1 MKTSVKLIAL
11 GILVMFSLSS
21 CVKHKWVDEENQSP
35 NVGGNGENTDPD
47 MNELNVSEDFSW
59 STTKSLQINV
69 IVPEAEADE
78 ALRVYDRDET
88 ELLYIGYANKSGA
101 VQANVAVAANLD
113 AVKVF
118 YGHDRYIPFEIGVED
133 ALIYD
138 YNEDLTSSMKSTKAD
153 CGCEGNIYS
162 LSFQYKGKNPTTI
175 HIYEKKRNQQIFFKT
190 NVKPNEIITFTGSGK
205 DGKMDRTIYIH
216 LNGRKHATM
225 HTSCSK
231 KIYLGDE
238 VGDFEITAGKSKND
252 LPLCSESNEC
262 GCEGG
267 LVRMKMRYTGSSEA
281 HIKVY
286 EKKRFKQI
294 YSGTVKPNGEFSFT
308 GTRKDGRLDNTIYI
322 YINNSNNTSIH
333 TSCSVPIKIGDTYG
347 QFRIVEASNKDNL
360 SLCGSIPAVDNED
373 DSNPNNSG
381 DKGNTTSSLDGT
393 LAFEDLWPS
402 KGDYDFNDLV
412 ISYDFS
418 TTKNANEEILN
429 ISATFIV
436 YAFGA
441 SFHNGFGFELPNV
454 SPDQIIEVTGH
465 QVASSGA
472 YDLASNGLENG
483 QSSATIIV
491 FDDSYNILQHP
502 GEGLGINTVQGAP
515 YVTPDTVKLEI
526 VFNKDG
532 NFASGGAITFSDLNI
547 GKFNPFI
554 VQKQDRSRE
563 IHLANY
569 PPTDLADQTV
579 FGTFNDNSAP
589 GQNRYYKSEDNKT
602 WAINIPTL
610 FDHPQEKI
618 DIVRVYL
625 KFAEWAE
632 SSGQISSDWYEDKA
646 GYRNMNLLYQV
657 P

>member
-1 MKTSVKLIAL
+1 MKTSVKLIAF
-11 GILVMFSLSS
+11 GILVLFSLSS
-21 CVKHKWVDEENQSP
+21 CVKHKWVDEENQNP
-35 NVGGNGENTDPD
+35 NVGGNGENTDPN
-47 MNELNVSEDFSW
+47 MNELTVSEDFSW

-88 ELLYIGYANKSGA
+88 ELLYIGYPNESGI
-101 VQANVAVAANLD
+101 VQANVTVAANLE

-118 YGHDRYIPFEIGVED
+118 YGYDRYIPFEIGVED

-153 CGCEGNIYS
+153 CGCDKNLYS
-162 LSFQYKGKNPTTI
+162 LSFKYTGENPTTI
-175 HIYEKKRNQQIFFKT
+175 HIYEKKRNTQIFFKT
-190 NVKPNEIITFTGSGK
+190 NIQPNEIITFTGSGK

-231 KIYLGDE
+231 KIYVGDE
-238 VGDFEITAGKSKND
+238 VGDFEITAGLSKD
-252 LPLCSESNEC
+252 ELPLCSESNEC

-308 GTRKDGRLDNTIYI
+308 GTRKDGRLDNTIYL
-322 YINNSNNTSIH
+322 YIDNSYNTSIH
-333 TSCSVPIKIGDTYG
+333 TSCSVPIEVGDTYG

-381 DKGNTTSSLDGT
+381 DKGNTSSSLDGT

-412 ISYDFS
+412 ISYEFS
-418 TTKNANEEILN
+418 TTKNANEEVLN

-465 QVASSGA
+465 QVDSGDA

-563 IHLANY
+563 IHLADY
-569 PPTDLADQTV
+569 APTDLADQTV
-579 FGTFNDNSAP
+579 FGTFNDNSIP
-589 GQNRYYKSEDNKT
+589 SQNRYYKSEDNKP
-602 WAINIPTL
+602 WAINIPIL
-610 FDHPQEKI
+610 FEHPQEKI

-632 SSGQISSDWYEDKA
+632 SSGQVSSDWYEDKA
-646 GYRNMNLLYQV
+646 GYRNTNLLYQV